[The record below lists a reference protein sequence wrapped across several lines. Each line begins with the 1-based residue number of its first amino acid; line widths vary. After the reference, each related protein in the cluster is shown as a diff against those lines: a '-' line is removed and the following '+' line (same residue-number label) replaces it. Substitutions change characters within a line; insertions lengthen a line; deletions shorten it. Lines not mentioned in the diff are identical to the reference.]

1 MSAPDEGRVRDA
13 IAKTA
18 QSIRENAQ
26 RSGVPMTQTE
36 AEERVRRARVRGD
49 QIRES
54 GNR

>member
-1 MSAPDEGRVRDA
+1 MSQADETRTRDA

-18 QSIRENAQ
+18 QLLRDQAA
-26 RSGVPMTQTE
+26 RSGVPMTQTQ
-36 AEERVRRARVRGD
+36 AAQRVRAARVRGD